1 MVAFEEDHVFQELA
15 PLGSAEN
22 LVVGWAQGIR
32 LNRVKPCSHL
42 GVTRCPFYAEDGLQI
57 VGFGDPS
64 TVERKEAWI
73 LEIKHRIAR
82 HEAIRQ
88 GDFEVTVAHFGNL
101 LEGLSNGPIEC
112 VCIQM
117 LAHPYFEEPP
127 SIGLALSQELSPC
140 HGDLTCTT
148 TAGLSGEK

>member
-15 PLGSAEN
+15 ALGPAEN

-64 TVERKEAWI
+64 TVECKEAWI
-73 LEIKHRIAR
+73 LESKHGIAR

-88 GDFEVTVAHFGNL
+88 GDFIVTVAHFGNL
-101 LEGLSNGPIEC
+101 LEGLSNGPICASAFKCLRTLVLRSHRRSFSRCLWNCLLVME
-112 VCIQM
+112 
-117 LAHPYFEEPP
+117 
-127 SIGLALSQELSPC
+127 
-140 HGDLTCTT
+140 T
-148 TAGLSGEK
+148 

>member
-15 PLGSAEN
+15 PLGPAEN

-64 TVERKEAWI
+64 TVEGLRFI
-73 LEIKHRIAR
+73 LHL
-82 HEAIRQ
+82 
-88 GDFEVTVAHFGNL
+88 FGVNVH
-101 LEGLSNGPIEC
+101 GPAKFLS
-112 VCIQM
+112 
-117 LAHPYFEEPP
+117 FR
-127 SIGLALSQELSPC
+127 
-140 HGDLTCTT
+140 
-148 TAGLSGEK
+148 

>member
-1 MVAFEEDHVFQELA
+1 MVAFEEDHAFQELA
-15 PLGSAEN
+15 PLGPAEN

-64 TVERKEAWI
+64 TVECKEAWV
-73 LEIKHRIAR
+73 LESKHGIAR

-88 GDFEVTVAHFGNL
+88 GDFIVTVAHFGNL
-101 LEGLSNGPIEC
+101 LEGLSNGPIER
-112 VCIQM
+112 VSIQM
-117 LAHPYFEEPP
+117 LAHPCFEEPP
-127 SIGLALSQELSPC
+127 SVLLALSLELSPG

-148 TAGLSGEK
+148 NAGLSREK